1 VARVVGPS
9 VNRALTIELDQEKII
24 LNNILN

>member
-9 VNRALTIELDQEKII
+9 VNTTLTIELDREKII